1 MSYIEKGGVG
11 FEPLVKM
18 GDDKQMNMECSEIE
32 NIVKRWGFELMG
44 TSETDDHCIIDF
56 HHKKIKVGLPV
67 SYFTSA
73 ASYNKKTGCINT
85 TARAKVDEFKELYLD
100 YCCEDGE
107 QVCRPH
113 VNMDEKIVSVEA
125 HFCESPLVK
134 FDRLLEE
141 LVKI

>member
-1 MSYIEKGGVG
+1 MDMK
-11 FEPLVKM
+11 
-18 GDDKQMNMECSEIE
+18 CSEIE
-32 NIVKRWGFELMG
+32 NIVNRYGFNPTNRM
-44 TSETDDHCIIDF
+44 ETDDHCIVDF
-56 HHKKIKVGLPV
+56 CHKKIKVGYPV

-73 ASYNKKTGCINT
+73 ASYNKRTGCINT

-125 HFCESPLVK
+125 NFCEKPLGK

-141 LVKI
+141 LTS